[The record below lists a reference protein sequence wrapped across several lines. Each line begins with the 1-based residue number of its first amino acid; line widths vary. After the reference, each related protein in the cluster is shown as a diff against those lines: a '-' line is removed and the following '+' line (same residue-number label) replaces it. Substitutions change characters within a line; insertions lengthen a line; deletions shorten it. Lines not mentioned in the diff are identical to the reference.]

1 MFRVHVQ
8 NELEMLLI
16 CSSQLTSI
24 ENIKTKTDKS
34 ITDNLIGTTLAIR
47 VQCLTYRTILSN
59 YRLPLINNK
68 TPNITSR
75 APKIKIS

>member
-1 MFRVHVQ
+1 
-8 NELEMLLI
+8 MLLI
-16 CSSQLTSI
+16 LFI
-24 ENIKTKTDKS
+24 PADKYRKHKKTKTDKS

-75 APKIKIS
+75 APKIKNLMKK